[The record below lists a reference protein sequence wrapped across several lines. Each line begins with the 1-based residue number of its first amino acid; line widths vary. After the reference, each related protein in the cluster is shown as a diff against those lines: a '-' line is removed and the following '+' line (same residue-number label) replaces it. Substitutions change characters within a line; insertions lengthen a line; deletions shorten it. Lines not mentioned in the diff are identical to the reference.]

1 VRREEWDPDRKP
13 GEPMKPQLAF
23 ALRRISGALVAIV
36 GVSLAVFLLRHAV
49 PGDPVDAMLGE
60 QATEA
65 DREEL
70 RRCLDLDK
78 PLPGQLAAFARDV
91 FSGTLGVSCRDRRST
106 VASLI
111 IEVYPRTVELALAAV
126 GLALLI
132 ALPLGSLAALRPGSW
147 IDSTV
152 MGVSLLGIAIPTMWL
167 GPLLLAFFYVRLGWF
182 PGPADPPSATGA
194 LFLPAFTLAT
204 SLAAMLARMTRSS
217 LLDVS
222 AEDYMRTARAK
233 GLPRL
238 EALARHGLRNAL
250 LPVVTVAGI
259 QLGALLA
266 GAIVTEKIFARP
278 GLGTLLLEGLSVR
291 DWKVVQGVVLVVA
304 ASYVLVN
311 LLVDLAY
318 AALDPRIRVR

>member
-1 VRREEWDPDRKP
+1 MSPA
-13 GEPMKPQLAF
+13 LAF
-23 ALRRISGALVAIV
+23 AARRALGAATAVV
-36 GVSLAVFLLRHAV
+36 GVSLAVFTLRHAV

-65 DREEL
+65 DRDEL

-78 PLPGQLAAFARDV
+78 SMAGQLAAFARDLG
-91 FSGTLGVSCRDRRST
+91 SGTLGVSCRDRRST

-111 IEVYPRTVELALAAV
+111 AEVYPHTLELAVAAV
-126 GLALLI
+126 ALALVI
-132 ALPLGSLAALRPGSW
+132 ALPLGTLASLRPGSW
-147 IDSTV
+147 LDSAV
-152 MGVSLLGIAIPTMWL
+152 MGVSLLGIAIPNMWL
-167 GPLLLAFFYVRLGWF
+167 GPLLLAFFYVKLGWL
-182 PGPADPPSATGA
+182 PGPADPPSAPGA
-194 LFLPAFTLAT
+194 LLLPAFTLAT

-217 LLDVS
+217 LLDV
-222 AEDYMRTARAK
+222 AGEDFIRTARAK
-233 GLPRL
+233 GLSRGQVL
-238 EALARHGLRNAL
+238 RRHALRNAL

-278 GLGTLLLEGLSVR
+278 GLGTLLLDALSVR

-304 ASYVLVN
+304 VSYVIVN